1 MDDTEA
7 FELIDAHL
15 DRQPLTDEQS
25 DALSAWIRTDP
36 QRADEAFFRI
46 FLHSYLRMRLRRG

>member
-1 MDDTEA
+1 MDDAEA

-36 QRADEAFFRI
+36 QRADEAFFRTMLSTML
-46 FLHSYLRMRLRRG
+46 FGA